1 MELPNQVCSWS
12 SLCHGLCILLC
23 KKRTFWARIYRPS
36 KGLTE
41 SGYWWWINWV
51 IHYLHVCKEFIL
63 SNGRT
68 GRGRGQ
74 WCGSSCSKTKGQWK
88 HRTCHSLVTFRQRHY
103 VLCWERR
110 FHTWSSYQC
119 RCKRWEWRIS
129 DEPHYIKTCVDIRTC
144 SSATSIRWRPS
155 SASGI
160 NSSLFT
166 CPKESTTVQIL
177 TVCMPFT
184 CDISTK
190 ALCLML
196 RKTPLILEAVSY
208 QCRCR
213 RWEWRISDWPHYIK
227 TCVNISTNSL
237 ATSIRW
243 WPSSASIIYSTLFTC
258 LRESSTGQILTVCIW
273 YLPKLQWQW
282 ELISMMDPRHVY
294 FNMFNGFC
302 SILNKAQI
310 EDGDNPMWQY
320 GCSQ

>member
-1 MELPNQVCSWS
+1 M
-12 SLCHGLCILLC
+12 
-23 KKRTFWARIYRPS
+23 
-36 KGLTE
+36 
-41 SGYWWWINWV
+41 
-51 IHYLHVCKEFIL
+51 
-63 SNGRT
+63 
-68 GRGRGQ
+68 
-74 WCGSSCSKTKGQWK
+74 
-88 HRTCHSLVTFRQRHY
+88 TFRQRHY

-243 WPSSASIIYSTLFTC
+243 WPSSASRIYSTLFTC

-294 FNMFNGFC
+294 LNMFNGFC
-302 SILNKAQI
+302 NVLNEAQN
-310 EDGDNPMWQY
+310 ETSDDPMLRY
-320 GCSQ
+320 GCIQQPIHALILTMTLMYGCAWTLISPHWQSHWNQFVTTCYIGTVINEINDGSKVCTSQHVQWLLQCSERCTN